1 MVYNGG
7 DMVTDLPREEILK
20 LIQDIELAKKE
31 AVEKPT
37 LNNLDFMVELDGIE
51 PTTSDLQSPR
61 SPN

>member
-31 AVEKPT
+31 VVEKPT
-37 LNNLDFMVELDGIE
+37 LNNLDYMVELDGVE
-51 PTTSDLQSPR
+51 PTTSGLQSR
-61 SPN
+61 KL

>member
-1 MVYNGG
+1 MLYNGD